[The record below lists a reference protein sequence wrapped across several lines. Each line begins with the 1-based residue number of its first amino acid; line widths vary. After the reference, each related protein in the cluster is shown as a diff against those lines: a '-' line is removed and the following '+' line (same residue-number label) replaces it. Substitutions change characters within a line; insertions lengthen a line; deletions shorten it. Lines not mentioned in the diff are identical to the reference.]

1 MNKAVRKI
9 TRPKVRNLS
18 GVAIDGW
25 ERSFIANEVE
35 SYLAMKNDCPIL
47 VISQVWDGT
56 YELDGVR
63 AVKEGY
69 TVEEMILDLEKD
81 LRFEGYS
88 NQIWFVCQ
96 LSKSLKTIMVKEVR
110 RQ

>member
-1 MNKAVRKI
+1 MNAN
-9 TRPKVRNLS
+9 TSVRNLS
-18 GVAIDGW
+18 GVTITNW

-35 SYLAMKNDCPIL
+35 SYLAMKNDCPLL
-47 VISQVWDGT
+47 VISQVCNGM
-56 YELDGVR
+56 YELDGIR

-69 TVEEMILDLEKD
+69 TIEEMILDLEED

-96 LSKSLKTIMVKEVR
+96 LSKSLKTIMVKEVIR
-110 RQ
+110 YEG